1 MKKLFDKIND
11 NKLLFVFSFLE
22 SFLQVYGTI
31 LSCDGSLSDLNL
43 FMLFTIIAFGII
55 LFCINIYYFK
65 ILSFKYNHNY
75 VYNFS
80 KKRFFITWIMIFIM
94 WIPVLLAYYP
104 TIWTYDVFRQVPH
117 LIGEQISSHQPILHT
132 LFIETFLIIG
142 KNISS
147 YELGMLLLSI
157 IQIFLMSLIFA
168 YSIEKMKTKINNRL
182 IINIFTIMMIVYYC
196 LMPFNSIMAISM
208 TKDVL
213 FSGLLLLMIVFL
225 FDFMDKEKYDL
236 KDEILFVIVAT
247 LMLLIKNNAL
257 YVFLVFSLLTFIFLK
272 RKRKKM
278 FFLCMCTLILYFSVN
293 LGFFLTLHPD
303 KTYRFEQYSHQTQNL
318 IYIVIKHPEEDVKNN
333 ELLFDFIHRN
343 CFSNDLSLNFNKNRS
358 DDVKDTFIY
367 CLNNDFDD
375 LKLLKIWLDYGMK
388 YPIDYIDSSSNLTI
402 GSWYLFDESH
412 SNTYGDSLH
421 LKGYL
426 ASNYL
431 SVEGL
436 EMNKPESKFPWL
448 YNKLELVAT
457 DNIQYDSNIL
467 FRFLFT
473 PATYVLSFILMFIYA
488 IKYKMKEVII
498 PMFLLLALYSS
509 IIIGPV
515 IIVRYIYPFMVTIPF
530 IFVRIVSVNNKK
542 RIQ

>member
-1 MKKLFDKIND
+1 MKKLFDKIKN
-11 NKLLFVFSFLE
+11 NKLLFAFSFLE

-31 LSCDGSLSDLNL
+31 LACDGSLSDLNL
-43 FMLFTIIAFGII
+43 FMVLAIIVFGVIF
-55 LFCINIYYFK
+55 FCVNIYYFK
-65 ILSFKYNHNY
+65 ALSFKYQHNY

-80 KKRFFITWIMIFIM
+80 KKKLFTTWIIIFMM

-117 LIGEQISSHQPILHT
+117 LIGEHISSHQPILHT
-132 LFIETFLIIG
+132 LFIESILIIG

-157 IQIFLMSLIFA
+157 IQMLIMSVIFA

-182 IINIFTIMMIVYYC
+182 IINVFTIIMVIYYGF
-196 LMPFNSIMAISM
+196 MPFNSIMSISM

-213 FSGLLLLMIVFL
+213 FSGLLLLMIIFL
-225 FDFMDKEKYDL
+225 FDFIDNEEYTL
-236 KDEILFVIVAT
+236 KKKILFVIVAT

-257 YVFLVFSLLTFIFLK
+257 YIFFVFSLLAFIFLNKK
-272 RKRKKM
+272 RKNL
-278 FFLCMCTLILYFSVN
+278 FFMCMCTLILYLFVN
-293 LGFFLTLHPD
+293 LVFFLTLHPD

-318 IYIVIKHPEEDVKNN
+318 IYIVIKHPKEDVKNN
-333 ELLFDFIHRN
+333 ELLFNFISRN
-343 CFSNDLSLNFNKNRS
+343 CFSNDLSLNFNRNRS

-375 LKLLKIWLDYGMK
+375 LELLKIWLSYGVK

-402 GSWYLFDESH
+402 GSWYLLDESH

-436 EMNKPESKFPWL
+436 DMNKPESKFPWL

-457 DNIQYDSNIL
+457 DNIQYDSNIVFRLL
-467 FRFLFT
+467 FA
-473 PATYVLSFILMFIYA
+473 PATYVLSFLLMFIYA
-488 IKYKMKEVII
+488 LKYKMKEVII
-498 PMFLLLALYSS
+498 PIFLFLALYSS
-509 IIIGPV
+509 ILIGPV
-515 IIVRYIYPFMVTIPF
+515 IIVRYIYPFMIIVPF
-530 IFVRIVSVNNKK
+530 IFIRIISVNNKK